1 MSGRFNPFPERYG
14 AEKDTLLE
22 VLLRT
27 LQENLG
33 DAFSTEDDA
42 YVTAELICDS
52 RALGDLF
59 NSIQRFGNQ
68 WDPDRMSD
76 FLPRWEKIFGLSP
89 DPSASKNQRRKA
101 VKLAMQA
108 LGQAPTQQRI
118 YDLLSSLLGDALVSV
133 VPGKTTEQI
142 GSIPGG
148 LAIPGGP
155 TLVDGPFC
163 SWVSSIFIHVEQ
175 PAGMSTLDYANA
187 KASVAPVL
195 TKALPAWTAW
205 TLYENSS
212 DDVRGFKF
220 DEPNLDTE
228 AFGS

>member
-1 MSGRFNPFPERYG
+1 MSGRYNPSPERYG

-33 DAFSTEDDA
+33 DGFTVDDGA
-42 YVTAELICDS
+42 NLTAELVADA

-59 NSIQRFGNQ
+59 NTIQRFANQ
-68 WDPDRMSD
+68 WDPDRMTD

-89 DPSASKNQRRKA
+89 APGATPNARRRA

-118 YDLLSSLLGDALVSV
+118 FDMLTTLLGPALVSL

-148 LAIPGGP
+148 LVIPGGP
-155 TLVDGPFC
+155 TLVDGHFC
-163 SWVSSIFIHVEQ
+163 SWVSSIFIHVEK
-175 PAGMSTLDYANA
+175 PANQTALEFANA
-187 KASVAPVL
+187 KASCAPAL
-195 TKALPAWTAW
+195 NKALPAWTAW
-205 TLYENSS
+205 TMYENNS
-212 DDVRGFKF
+212 DGVRGFKL
-220 DEPNLDTE
+220 DEPNLDRE